1 MKCAS
6 LELLIKHIWNNIMND
21 DYDRYIDFSIGEE
34 EIIMTVFENEIPIRI
49 HFEDV
54 HFMDGT
60 RRNKL
65 TAEVYTELCRCNI
78 GRGWLA
84 ELDEICCAIEEN
96 EEIFR
101 KLLQEGEKT
110 DGKSTI

>member
-6 LELLIKHIWNNIMND
+6 LELLIKYIWNEIMSD
-21 DYDRYIDFSIGEE
+21 DYDRHIELSIGDTEA
-34 EIIMTVFENEIPIRI
+34 IMTVFENEIPIRI

-54 HFMDGT
+54 HFVDDNT
-60 RRNKL
+60 LRNKL
-65 TAEVYTELCRCNI
+65 TAEVYTELCRCDI

-101 KLLQEGEKT
+101 RLLQEGEKK
-110 DGKSTI
+110 DG